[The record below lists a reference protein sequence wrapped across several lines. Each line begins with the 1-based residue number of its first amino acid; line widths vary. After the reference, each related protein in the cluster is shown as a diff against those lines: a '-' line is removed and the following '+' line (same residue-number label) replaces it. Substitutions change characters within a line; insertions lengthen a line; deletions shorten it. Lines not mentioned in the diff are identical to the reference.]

1 MVLVEAVILASSVSV
16 SANLTV
22 VLVEAVT
29 LASLFPSVLII
40 QWFLVEA
47 VTLASLV
54 LVHAT
59 EMESRVELSPSH
71 LFRQ

>member
-1 MVLVEAVILASSVSV
+1 MVLVEAVTLASVSV
-16 SANLTV
+16 SANHTV

-40 QWFLVEA
+40 QWFLAEA

-54 LVHAT
+54 LVRTA
-59 EMESRVELSPSH
+59 EVG
-71 LFRQ
+71 